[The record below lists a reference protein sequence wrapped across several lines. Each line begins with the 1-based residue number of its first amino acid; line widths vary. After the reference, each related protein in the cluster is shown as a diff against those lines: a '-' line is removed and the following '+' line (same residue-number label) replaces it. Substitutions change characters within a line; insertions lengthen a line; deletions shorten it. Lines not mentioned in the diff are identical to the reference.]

1 MNLKL
6 RCLRRGFGSADA
18 EVSQLG
24 QGEPAL
30 RQGEPGYWCWRL
42 QQEKGM
48 Q

>member
-6 RCLRRGFGSADA
+6 RCLGRGFGLADA

-24 QGEPAL
+24 QGA
-30 RQGEPGYWCWRL
+30 PGYWCWRL